1 MKAKIFYISSNKV
14 LDFFVYCVIIF
25 VISDMRVSDIKEVRL
40 MKYNIIGRK
49 VNLRDNFKERVYK
62 KLGKFEKI
70 YSEDAE
76 AVVTVTVEKNRQ
88 TVEVTIRDNG
98 MTYRAESTALEMNDA
113 LDQVVDILGGQ
124 IRKNKTK
131 LSKKMR
137 SDSFEQYF
145 AEEEVSDDEIV
156 LGNDDYTVVKT
167 KSFSVKPLSVEE
179 AILQMN
185 LIGHEFFMFLNSN
198 TNAINVVYKR
208 KGGTYGLLE
217 PKDY

>member
-1 MKAKIFYISSNKV
+1 
-14 LDFFVYCVIIF
+14 
-25 VISDMRVSDIKEVRL
+25 

-70 YSEDAE
+70 FADDSEAT
-76 AVVTVTVEKNRQ
+76 VTVTVEKNRQ

-113 LDQVVDILGGQ
+113 LDSVVDILGGQ

-131 LSKKMR
+131 LSKKLR
-137 SDSFEQYF
+137 AESIEQYF
-145 AEEEVSDDEIV
+145 AEFKSDEEAVEDEY
-156 LGNDDYTVVKT
+156 NVVRTKT
-167 KSFSVKPLSVEE
+167 FTVKPLSVEE

-185 LIGHEFFMFLNSN
+185 MIGHEFFMFLNSN
-198 TNAINVVYKR
+198 TNQICVVYKR
-208 KGGTYGLLE
+208 KDNTYGLLE
-217 PKDY
+217 PEY